1 MKLEKIW
8 PIYKYVGPYGLL
20 GAIRYGVQSAWARQR
35 GQQYI
40 RKKVYDFEMF
50 LDVQDKGI
58 SRTLL
63 LFGKRELEHR
73 YILQLVLKPGMTVL
87 DIGAN
92 IGYYVLIES
101 GLIGDGKII
110 AIEPVPSNVE
120 LLKRNLKLN
129 GVNKVT
135 VIHGAVSNKRGVQNF
150 HLSHKSNLG
159 TFHVSD
165 SKGRDLSG
173 QVIPVDTW
181 SVGGIAAE
189 HGPPDL
195 IRMDVEGHEVAILD
209 SLLDDIRAGTMSP
222 LILFETHRGAYSAQN
237 DMASTMILLFEAGYH
252 VRYLG
257 SSNQAGAQLIKQR
270 GYQESTSIATDFM
283 ERSIFENITAQD
295 AIDFICRTGG
305 VRTALLAKYN
315 SD

>member
-1 MKLEKIW
+1 MKVKNVW
-8 PIYKYVGPYGLL
+8 GTYNYVGLSGLL
-20 GAIRYGVQSAWARQR
+20 TALRYGVQSALYRQR
-35 GQQYI
+35 GRQYI
-40 RKKVYDFEMF
+40 RKRIYDFEMW

-92 IGYYVLIES
+92 IGYYVLMES
-101 GLIGDGKII
+101 GLIGNGKII

-129 GVNKVT
+129 DVNKVT
-135 VIHGAVSNKRGVQNF
+135 VIHGAVSDKRGVQNF
-150 HLSHKSNLG
+150 HLSHRSNLG
-159 TFHVSD
+159 TFHVTD
-165 SKGRDLSG
+165 SGARDLSG
-173 QVIPVDTW
+173 QVIPVETQT
-181 SVGGIAAE
+181 VGEIAAE

-209 SLLDDIRAGTMSP
+209 SLLHDVRAGSMSP
-222 LILFETHRGAYSAQN
+222 LILFETHRSAYTSEN
-237 DMASTMILLFEAGYH
+237 NMESTMILLFEAGYD

-257 SSNQAGAQLIKQR
+257 SSSQSGAQIIKQR
-270 GYQESTSIATDFM
+270 GYRESISIATDFM
-283 ERSIFENITAQD
+283 VRSIFENIKAED
-295 AIDFICRTGG
+295 AIDFICHTGG
-305 VRTALLAKYN
+305 VRTVLLAKTT
-315 SD
+315 